1 MIAVARGTEVE
12 MRDERA
18 HVKIVI
24 GKSVF
29 L

>member
-12 MRDERA
+12 MRDKRA